1 MLKTL
6 QSFTPTLTGLLS
18 DGSAQVVRAGKRFS
32 PNLTLISRRSCVF
45 RRTAL
50 TGRTRAARM
59 AAALKAEQ
67 ELQFTAPRSYV
78 AMDKDGASRAGV
90 WTWDTGAGEARSSAE
105 KALRAGVGALPET
118 VAREGLD
125 QGVRLVRCLEG
136 VEGEVWADSALV
148 ASRWW
153 PEPPSPQEWALFVRS
168 ARGGSMSEP
177 QVLAAGPPPVEEPRW
192 PAGFPPLQPD
202 REAVA
207 TTASPLRIA
216 AGLAVV
222 GLAAGLFLGARLVV
236 MSAEAA
242 VLEARIE
249 AGGETKA
256 QLAALRRSA
265 QARSAEAATLAN
277 AGDERRVI
285 DTLSV
290 AISALP
296 TEQLRLRRA
305 SFSTDE
311 LTLEAFVLQPV
322 DGPALVARLEQNP
335 AINEAYVENADVNR
349 LMVIRIKTQAPFPAA
364 PSGGEG

>member
-1 MLKTL
+1 MLTLL

-18 DGSAQVVRAGKRFS
+18 DGSSRSVRAGKRFS
-32 PNLTLISRRSCVF
+32 PTLTLISRRSCVF
-45 RRTAL
+45 RRAAL

-67 ELQFTAPRSYV
+67 ELQFASPRSYV
-78 AMDKDGASRAGV
+78 AMDMDGANRAGV
-90 WTWDTGAGEARSSAE
+90 WTWDTGAGEARSGKE

-136 VEGEVWADSALV
+136 VEGEVWSDGALV

-153 PEPPSPQEWALFVRS
+153 PEPPSPQEWSLFVRS
-168 ARGGSMSEP
+168 ARGTAASEP
-177 QVLAAGPPPVEEPRW
+177 QVLTAGPPPVEEPRW
-192 PAGFPPLQPD
+192 LQGFPPLQPD
-202 REAVA
+202 LEAVA
-207 TTASPLRIA
+207 TTASPTRVGS
-216 AGLAVV
+216 GLALA
-222 GLAAGLFLGARLVV
+222 GLAAGALLGARLVV

-242 VLEARIE
+242 ALEARIE

-265 QARSAEAATLAN
+265 QARSVEAATLAN

-290 AISALP
+290 AIGALP

-322 DGPALVARLEQNP
+322 DGPALVARLEQN
-335 AINEAYVENADVNR
+335 ASIKEAYVENADVNR
-349 LMVIRIKTQAPFPAA
+349 LMVIRIKTLPPLAA
-364 PSGGEG
+364 VPSGGES